1 MKIIIWK
8 EIEGYKNYMISD
20 HGEVFS
26 LISQKILKKNKKV
39 KKKDGY
45 TWYQTCIYNGSRA
58 SKYTPKISKLVA
70 MTFIPNTENKP
81 EVDHINRNSLD
92 DRAINL
98 RWADRSEQTINRGV
112 QKNNK
117 LGIKNIRQN
126 KEGNYRVVIHR
137 KKKKVFDKTYETI
150 EEAIKERDTFLSSL

>member
-1 MKIIIWK
+1 
-8 EIEGYKNYMISD
+8 
-20 HGEVFS
+20 
-26 LISQKILKKNKKV
+26 
-39 KKKDGY
+39 
-45 TWYQTCIYNGSRA
+45 
-58 SKYTPKISKLVA
+58 